1 MLLAIDQGTTSSRA
15 LVYDPTSFAILG
27 SAQQELEQH
36 YPHDGWVEHEP
47 EDIWYSTARTV
58 RGKTPWCGDPATRWR
73 GAPAGPKR
81 DPTAA
86 SFHADW

>member
-15 LVYDPTSFAILG
+15 LVFDPTSFAILG

-47 EDIWYSTARTV
+47 EDIWYSGRGRDWDCSQPPAQIRT
-58 RGKTPWCGDPATRWR
+58 CGITSSGSYLGCLA
-73 GAPAGPKR
+73 
-81 DPTAA
+81 
-86 SFHADW
+86 